1 MVIGV
6 LDDLKPRGS
15 TGSAPP
21 RRADSVRRTTTR
33 DFTWPDGL
41 QGDTVLDGRAR
52 DLRTSGDGTASVL
65 AQAALGIVIGP
76 QRMIREIS
84 STPELAPGPGRRLG
98 HVRLPAAAG
107 RRAGA
112 SARLLVLIQSH
123 QITIHEQ
130 FFSLPVPEG
139 LERRRCAAVDRGNVP
154 VYGDTWETDY
164 LVPM

>member
-21 RRADSVRRTTTR
+21 RRADSVRRTTTM

-84 STPELAPGPGRRLG
+84 STPELAPLQGLAGDSAMSGFRRRL
-98 HVRLPAAAG
+98 AG
-107 RRAGA
+107 VPGL
-112 SARLLVLIQSH
+112 ARDCSFLYSH
-123 QITIHEQ
+123 I
-130 FFSLPVPEG
+130 
-139 LERRRCAAVDRGNVP
+139 R
-154 VYGDTWETDY
+154 
-164 LVPM
+164 